1 MKRLSIF
8 VILFIALS
16 PLSIGA
22 SPLSI
27 EAEEGYFEGFDG
39 TALFYRSYSVESA
52 RAAIVVV
59 HGFGGHS
66 GMVND
71 MASKLTENGFGVY
84 AMDLRGHGLS
94 EGERWNVNEFDDY
107 IRDLKIFIEMV
118 KDEGEDIFLLGHS
131 LGGTIV
137 LKYAILYP
145 EDIKGVIASG
155 PGVGTYLNLP
165 VIGRVAMPP
174 VLLRI
179 AAPLMDLLSMIFPS
193 IHIPM
198 QIPPEQLTHD
208 REHHERYVN
217 DPLVCH
223 EPMKLRL
230 SYETLKNML
239 FLQDNAHNL
248 EVPSLIMYGTED
260 VIVPP
265 DSIVE
270 FFNKMGASDK
280 EIYGFEGY
288 YHNVFDEVGKER
300 VYDALFSWLMPRIEV
315 YAYS

>member
-1 MKRLSIF
+1 MKKISIF
-8 VILFIALS
+8 VALLLLAALS
-16 PLSIGA
+16 PSIGGT
-22 SPLSI
+22 
-27 EAEEGYFEGFDG
+27 AEEGYFEGFDG
-39 TALFYRSYSVESA
+39 TALFYRSYPVESA

-66 GMVND
+66 GMVDN
-71 MASKLTENGFGVY
+71 MASKLIENGFSVY
-84 AMDLRGHGLS
+84 TMDLRGHGLS

-107 IRDLKIFIEMV
+107 IRDLKIFMDMV
-118 KDEGEDIFLLGHS
+118 KNGAKDGDIFLYGHS
-131 LGGTIV
+131 LGGAIA

-165 VIGRVAMPP
+165 VVGRVAIPP
-174 VLLRI
+174 ILLRI
-179 AAPLMDLLSMIFPS
+179 AAPIMGLLSMIFPS
-193 IHIPM
+193 MHTM
-198 QIPPEQLTHD
+198 QIPPEYLTHD
-208 REHHERYVN
+208 RELLEERAN

-223 EPMKLRL
+223 EAMKLRL
-230 SYETLKNML
+230 AYEMLKNML

-260 VIVPP
+260 MIVPP

-270 FFNKMGASDK
+270 FYNKIGTSDK
-280 EIYGFEGY
+280 KICSFEGY